1 MGLVGYY
8 RKFIKKYSEIASPL
22 TELTKKSR
30 KFLWTE
36 KCTLAFEKLKQLLV
50 ESPILAY
57 PVSEGGTFILDTDA
71 CGNGIGSVL
80 SQIQNGEE
88 KVIAYASKTLNE
100 SQRRYCTTYKEL
112 LAIVTFVKHFRI
124 YLWGR
129 PFIIRTDH
137 ASLV

>member
-1 MGLVGYY
+1 MGLAGYY

-80 SQIQNGEE
+80 SQIKNGEE
-88 KVIAYASKTLNE
+88 KVICICK
-100 SQRRYCTTYKEL
+100 
-112 LAIVTFVKHFRI
+112 
-124 YLWGR
+124 
-129 PFIIRTDH
+129 
-137 ASLV
+137 